1 MPKLSL
7 SIPHRLGK
15 ERAMELV
22 KDFAEKI
29 HDRFH
34 DQAKNIEHSWE
45 DNKLN
50 FSFRTMGM
58 NFKGALTVEEEVVNV
73 EGELP
78 FAAMMFK
85 GKIEQGFREE
95 LTKLLASNG

>member
-7 SIPHRLGK
+7 SVPHQLGK
-15 ERAMELV
+15 EQAIERV
-22 KDFAEKI
+22 KNFAGKI
-29 HDRFH
+29 LDRYQ
-34 DQAKNIEHSWE
+34 DQAKDVQHSWE
-45 DNKLN
+45 DNKLQ

-58 NFKGALTVEEEVVNV
+58 NFKGALTVEEDVINV

-85 GKIEQGFREE
+85 GKIEEGFRGE
-95 LTKLLASNG
+95 LTKLISADA